1 MYLLIKVVI
10 VDDEPKLRQG
20 LQTLIPWGSLGYTVV
35 AAAGNGR
42 EALKIIEE
50 EAPEV
55 VVADIRMPVMDG
67 LQLIEQVRGAGH
79 NTQFIIL
86 SGYADF
92 EYAKQAIRYGV
103 AGYLLKPVNIG
114 EMSATLQLVRE
125 RIEEEERKRTIP
137 QAETLDRDLYLH
149 RLLVPQEKPGESI
162 KLGAGIGQPDGLWS
176 GSYEV
181 VVIVPRVPEV
191 ELPDALNRLAAGLKA
206 MAEERDL
213 GAVTVIS
220 PHVVLLLN
228 TPLRGSQRRDNLYG
242 EIRNI
247 AAGIRFIAATGG
259 AVTEA
264 GLICNSYSKA
274 REAAKLSFFSDRDRL
289 LEPDYPPVCPP
300 VPAGLTEDNNE
311 EYMRDVI
318 LRLYYCLDVGN
329 KAMVA
334 QLLNEAAAMY
344 CGQRQDENHVKQA
357 FFFLCNGIIHKL
369 AAASRLEG
377 KETEKVSHFLN
388 GIYQHDRLQ
397 QLIEDI
403 RRFLLDFVEESDTQ
417 GKEHE
422 FKRMIDFIH
431 KHYAEDLKL
440 STLAGLLNY
449 STPYLGQLFR
459 MKTGE
464 YFNTYLDKVRIQRAK
479 ELLAQGMK
487 VYEVAEQVGYTS
499 VNYFFS
505 KFKKYEGRSPSDYK
519 NP

>member
-1 MYLLIKVVI
+1 MIKVVI

-42 EALKIIEE
+42 EALKIIKK

-67 LQLIEQVRGAGH
+67 LQLIEHLRAAGH
-79 NTQFIIL
+79 NTQCIIL

-92 EYAKQAIRYGV
+92 EYAKQAIKYGV

-125 RIEEEERKRTIP
+125 RIEEEERKRTSL
-137 QAETLDRDLYLH
+137 QTETPDRDLYLH
-149 RLLVPQEKPGESI
+149 RLLVPQVKPGETI
-162 KLGAGIGQPDGLWS
+162 RLGIGQSDLLWS
-176 GSYEV
+176 SYEV
-181 VVIVPRVPEV
+181 VVIVPRVPEA
-191 ELPDALNRLAAGLKA
+191 ELPDALNRLATGLKA
-206 MAEERDL
+206 LAEERNM

-228 TPLRGSQRRDNLYG
+228 APLRGSQRRDNLYG

-247 AAGIRFIAATGG
+247 AAGIPFIAATGG

-264 GLICNSYSKA
+264 GRICNAYSKA
-274 REAAKLSFFSDRDRL
+274 REAAKLSFFSDREGL
-289 LEPDYPPVCPP
+289 LKPDYPPVCPQ
-300 VPAGLTEDNNE
+300 VSAGLTEGSNE
-311 EYMRDVI
+311 EYMRDLI
-318 LRLYYCLDVGN
+318 LRLYYCLNVGN
-329 KAMVA
+329 KAMVT

-344 CGQRQDENHVKQA
+344 CGQQQDENHVKQA

-377 KETEKVSHFLN
+377 RESEKVSHFLN
-388 GIYQHDRLQ
+388 GIYHHDRLQ
-397 QLIEDI
+397 QLIEEI

-422 FKRMIDFIH
+422 FKRMLDFIH

-464 YFNTYLDKVRIQRAK
+464 YFNTYLDKVRIRKSK

-487 VYEVAEQVGYTS
+487 VYEVAEQVGYTN

-505 KFKKYEGRSPSDYK
+505 KFKKYVGRSPSDYK

>member
-1 MYLLIKVVI
+1 MIKVVI

-20 LQTLIPWGSLGYTVV
+20 LQTLIPWESVGFTVA

-42 EALKIIEE
+42 EALKIIKE

-55 VVADIRMPVMDG
+55 VIADIRMPVMDG
-67 LQLIEQVRGAGH
+67 LQLIEHLRAAGH
-79 NTQFIIL
+79 NMQFIIL

-92 EYAKQAIRYGV
+92 EYAKQAIKYGV
-103 AGYLLKPVNIG
+103 VGYLLKPVNIG
-114 EMSATLQLVRE
+114 EMLATLKLVRG
-125 RIEEEERKRTIP
+125 RIEEEKQKRKSP

-149 RLLVPQEKPGESI
+149 RLLVPQEKPGETI
-162 KLGAGIGQPDGLWS
+162 KPGAGIGQPELLWS
-176 GSYEV
+176 SYEV
-181 VVIVPRVPEV
+181 VVIVPRVPEAD
-191 ELPDALNRLAAGLKA
+191 LPDALNRLAAGLKA
-206 MAEERDL
+206 LAEERNM

-228 TPLRGSQRRDNLYG
+228 TPLRGSQRRDHLYS

-247 AAGIRFIAATGG
+247 ASGIRFVAATGG

-264 GLICNSYSKA
+264 RHIYNSYAKA

-289 LEPDYPPVCPP
+289 LEPEYPPVCPP
-300 VPAGLTEDNNE
+300 VPTGLPEERNE
-311 EYMRDVI
+311 EPMRDLI

-329 KAMVA
+329 KDMVA
-334 QLLNEAAAMY
+334 PLLHEAAAVY
-344 CGQRQDENHVKQA
+344 CRQRQDEDYVKQA

-397 QLIEDI
+397 KLIEDI
-403 RRFLLDFVEESDTQ
+403 RRFLLDFVEESETQ
-417 GKEHE
+417 GKELE

-459 MKTGE
+459 NKTGE
-464 YFNTYLDKVRIQRAK
+464 YFNTYLDKVRIQKAK

-505 KFKKYEGRSPSDYK
+505 KFKRYEGRSPSDYK